1 MTFGVDGVR
10 VRFGDVTAL
19 HDVTFETAPGSV
31 TAIIGADGAGKST
44 LLRCLVGLV
53 EPDEGVVLRPHKQDL
68 GYLPAGLGSWKS
80 LTVDQ
85 NISFVGGAY
94 GLSGQALADA
104 ADPLLEHAGLTGI
117 GDRLAGQLSGGMRTK
132 LGFCLAMLHSPELVV
147 LDEPTTGVDPVSR
160 VELWRMISDAVASG
174 TSVVMATSYMD
185 EAERAA
191 SVVLLDRGRAILTGS
206 PALLVANLD
215 GSIITTSQPTSP
227 GRAWRSG
234 PTWRE
239 WVPSGSDLTRPID
252 AQPAQ
257 PDLRDVSIVA
267 ALQATEPAGSTR

>member
-1 MTFGVDGVR
+1 MTFGMERVSVR
-10 VRFGDVTAL
+10 LGNVAALEDVS
-19 HDVTFETAPGSV
+19 FEAAPGSV

-44 LLRCLVGLV
+44 LLRCLAGLV
-53 EPDEGVVLRPHKQDL
+53 EPDEGIVVRPHKQDL
-68 GYLPAGLGSWKS
+68 GYLPTGLGSWKS

-85 NISFVGGAY
+85 NIAFVGGAY
-94 GLSGQALADA
+94 GLSGQALVDA
-104 ADPLLEHAGLTGI
+104 AEPLLEHAGLTGV

-132 LGFCLAMLHSPELVV
+132 LGFCLAMLHVPELVV

-206 PALLVANLD
+206 PAMLLSNLD
-215 GSIITTSQPTSP
+215 GSIVMTSQPANRE
-227 GRAWRSG
+227 RAWRSG
-234 PTWRE
+234 SRWRE
-239 WVPSGSDLTRPID
+239 WVPAASDLTRPTD
-252 AQPAQ
+252 AQPVQ

-267 ALQATEPAGSTR
+267 ALRAADHVGGPR